1 MEALILLIQTLIFF
15 ELVLI
20 FSKLK
25 EIERKMPDRETLARA
40 SVQSKEFWN
49 LLGKT
54 FESIQQKQREIEER
68 GKQLRQE
75 MKKGARKGKIVELDT
90 KEEV

>member
-1 MEALILLIQTLIFF
+1 MEALILFIQALILVVLTFIFRAL
-15 ELVLI
+15 ER
-20 FSKLK
+20 
-25 EIERKMPDRETLARA
+25 IERKLPDRKTLARA

-68 GKQLRQE
+68 GDQLRQE